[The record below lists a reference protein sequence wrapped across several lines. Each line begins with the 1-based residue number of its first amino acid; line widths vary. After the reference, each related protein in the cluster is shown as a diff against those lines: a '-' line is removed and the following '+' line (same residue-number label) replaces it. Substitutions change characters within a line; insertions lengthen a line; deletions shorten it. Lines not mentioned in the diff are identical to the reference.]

1 MIQNIVT
8 FLLVLNSFITSGLI
22 LNQND
27 SSKDA
32 TSNTSTQ
39 ITNPLEKFT
48 WLCVFFEFFLFLIKS
63 KLNDF

>member
-48 WLCVFFEFFLFLIKS
+48 WLCIFFEFFLFLIKS